1 VRAMRLSC
9 MMPAHGARLD
19 YIYTLAKYVSERAA
33 VVQALLLRIIVFF
46 VVGCHSRDLDDG

>member
-1 VRAMRLSC
+1 MRLSC